1 VFDDAKAVDN
11 GLIGPFAVHNFT
23 IYFILQRLEQPDF
36 RTRLNIIELRRMR
49 TSCKDGSPVHTPVT
63 ASSSN
68 FDLLECSDV
77 ITDVIREVYR
87 TERKKTYRALDN
99 LLLIR

>member
-87 TERKKTYRALDN
+87 TERKTYRALDN